1 MSNIV
6 SKNIVIIYPT
16 LGIKNRRVSASCFNI
31 VQHCANIM
39 KTTQS
44 LPGIKF
50 IGYVSSDNLQREMM
64 NKSLAG
70 LPVGIFTDITPI
82 CYAGVPTCIA
92 ESTYNNNGRIEQTT
106 LRFKTLYNLPT
117 SRHIAFVV
125 TDCNGQSYII
135 GQREK
140 PRPIVKITRDTG
152 TPNGDPAVCSVEVT
166 LYAQKSLIPCF
177 INL

>member
-1 MSNIV
+1 
-6 SKNIVIIYPT
+6 
-16 LGIKNRRVSASCFNI
+16 
-31 VQHCANIM
+31 M
-39 KTTQS
+39 KITQS

-50 IGYVSSDNLQREMM
+50 VGFVETDKLQREIM

-82 CYAGVPTCIA
+82 AFCGVPTCNA
-92 ESTYNNNGRIEQTT
+92 ESIYNNNGRIEQTT
-106 LRFKTLYNLPT
+106 LRFKTLDDMPT

-125 TDCNGQSYII
+125 TDCNNRSYII

-140 PRPIVKITRDTG
+140 PRPIVKVTRDTG
-152 TPNGDPAVCSVEVT
+152 TPNGDPAVCTVEVT

-177 INL
+177 ISI